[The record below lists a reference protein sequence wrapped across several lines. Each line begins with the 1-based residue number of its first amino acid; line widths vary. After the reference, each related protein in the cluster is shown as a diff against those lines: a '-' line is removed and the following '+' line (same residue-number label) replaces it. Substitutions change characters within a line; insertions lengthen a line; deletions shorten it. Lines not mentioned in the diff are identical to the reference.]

1 MAPFPAETTL
11 PRLQRYMA
19 DVCRERGWDSSSVL
33 ETFLLFTEEVGE
45 LAKAIRN
52 HQGLFPEEGKP
63 PRDRELEAEMADVL
77 SYLLDLANR
86 LDVDLEQAFR
96 DKEAV
101 NASRHWG

>member
-1 MAPFPAETTL
+1 MAELPPEPTL
-11 PRLQRYMA
+11 PHLQRYMA

-52 HQGLFPEEGKP
+52 HQGLFLEEGRNA
-63 PRDRELEAEMADVL
+63 RDRELEGELADVL

-101 NASRHWG
+101 NASRKWA